1 MGRLFLTLISSIA
14 GLESGFDT
22 RASSGW
28 HAPGR
33 EQVVQAG
40 DSLRPSPYLITS
52 NSERLYFPAVAA
64 DDFEDI

>member
-1 MGRLFLTLISSIA
+1 MGRLFLTFIKSIR
-14 GLESGFDT
+14 LESGFDP

-40 DSLRPSPYLITS
+40 DSLRPSSYVITS
-52 NSERLYFPAVAA
+52 NSQCLRSPVVAA